1 MYEYVRQKADER
13 MQSRVFKK
21 IVSADDHGNACDIL
35 SKFSGISKSRIKRAM
50 NQGAVW
56 HQGKT
61 GRERRIRRATFE
73 VRTGDRI
80 TFYYNEKILSC
91 TAPQSHCVKDFTDY
105 SIWFK
110 PAGLMTQ
117 GTRYGDHCALARHA
131 QIHFKSRREV
141 YIIHRI
147 DRETAG
153 LVILA
158 HNRKA
163 ASRFSS
169 LLQSRKVKK
178 CYSAWVRGDLRRFGD
193 HGEIDSPLNGRKA
206 RTRFRFIRYDKE
218 NDQSLIDV
226 NLITGRFH
234 QIRRHFEIIGH
245 PVMGDPR
252 YGKGNKNISG
262 LQLVAKR
269 LLFECPFG
277 NGPID
282 IQIDLDMNSI
292 FSSPTR
298 STPLR

>member
-1 MYEYVRQKADER
+1 

-21 IVSADDHGNACDIL
+21 NVSADDHGNACDIL
-35 SKFSGISKSRIKRAM
+35 SKFSGISKSQIKRAM

-56 HQGKT
+56 YRGKA

-73 VRTGDRI
+73 VQTGDLI
-80 TFYYNEKILSC
+80 TLYYDEKILSL
-91 TAPQSHCVKDFTDY
+91 TVPQPHCIKDFTHY

-117 GTRYGDHCALARHA
+117 GTRYGDHCALTRQA

-141 YIIHRI
+141 YVVHRI

-158 HNRKA
+158 HHRKA
-163 ASRFSS
+163 ASRFST
-169 LLQSRKVKK
+169 LFQKRKVKK
-178 CYSAWVRGDLRRFGD
+178 CYNAWVRGDLRRFGD
-193 HGEIDSPLNGRKA
+193 HGKINRPLDGRYA
-206 RTRFRFIRYDKE
+206 RTRFRFIRYDDGK
-218 NDQSLIDV
+218 DQSLIDV
-226 NLITGRFH
+226 DLITGRQH
-234 QIRRHFEIIGH
+234 QIRRHFEMIGH
-245 PVMGDPR
+245 PIMGDPK
-252 YGKGNKNISG
+252 YGKGNKNTTG

-282 IQIDLDMNSI
+282 MEIDLELNSI
-292 FSSPTR
+292 SAGPTR
-298 STPLR
+298 PTPFR